1 MTPGA
6 ITAIADLLAPPDEDS
21 DSDLDQ
27 VNIQIL
33 DKSVYFLFNFLIS
46 QPKYVLWVLIRTI
59 SMRQF
64 F

>member
-1 MTPGA
+1 MECGMTPGA

-33 DKSVYFLFNFLIS
+33 DKSA
-46 QPKYVLWVLIRTI
+46 
-59 SMRQF
+59 
-64 F
+64 